1 MFNSFL
7 GSPTVVRALLG
18 SQKAELIASPL
29 QRRLLKKFGFLI
41 IRALGWPISV
51 NSRLQ
56 ARILCRFL
64 AGQKGDMLDAGG
76 SYGAF
81 SFHFARLGWNI
92 RVIDFDQDNLR
103 AGRAIK
109 EHLGVNTI
117 SFHYGDLIQ
126 TGFKDGEFD
135 AVLLCHVL
143 EHIKED
149 IMLLRE
155 LHRILRPGGILAIVV
170 PYSPEDIEY
179 DRAKFYIDINEEQAK
194 ASGAWVEEGHWREG
208 YSFERLQSLLQR
220 TGFTVEDTDRIAY
233 STLLPN
239 SVYAFPIT
247 FLLSRFPLQIKNQLR
262 CIAVKA
268 RRES

>member
-7 GSPTVVRALLG
+7 GSPAIVRALME
-18 SQKAELIASPL
+18 SKKAELMASPL

-64 AGQKGDMLDAGG
+64 AGQKGKMLDAGG

-81 SFHFARLGWNI
+81 SFHFARLGWNV
-92 RVIDFDQDNLR
+92 RVVDFDQDTLR
-103 AGRAIK
+103 VGRAIK

-117 SFHYGDLIQ
+117 SFHYGNLMQ
-126 TGFKDGEFD
+126 TDFKDGEFD
-135 AVLLCHVL
+135 AILLCHVL

-149 IMLLRE
+149 VMTLRE
-155 LHRILRPGGILAIVV
+155 LHRVLRPGGILAIVL
-170 PYSPEDIEY
+170 PYSQEDIEY
-179 DRAKFYIDINEEQAK
+179 DRPKYFININEERAK
-194 ASGAWVEEGHWREG
+194 AIGAYTDEGHWREG
-208 YSFERLQSLLQR
+208 YSFERLQSLLKR
-220 TGFTVEDTDRIAY
+220 TGFTVEDRARIAY

-239 SVYAFPIT
+239 STYAFPIT